1 MDSSSLGILILWQQ
15 MDTTFGELEKK
26 NTDME
31 LFVNQMLELWLV
43 HLDQLDAKWMDL
55 NIHIDSLC
63 HN

>member
-1 MDSSSLGILILWQQ
+1 

-26 NTDME
+26 NTNME

-43 HLDQLDAKWMDL
+43 HLDQLDAKRMDL